1 MKNGFR
7 VVDADRHIMEP
18 DEIWERYLEPPFRGR
33 VQILGPG
40 QGRRLVD
47 GQPVSDSLR
56 EPGEAEV
63 RRFREYGKMFSGDP
77 QYRAV
82 FRDALDAGFD
92 AASNLRDMDREGV
105 DVGVLFPTIG
115 LYIIWKSDL
124 DPQLSAAICRAYNN
138 WLADYCSAAPSRLK
152 GVALIPLQDTALA
165 VAELR
170 RAKTELGLVG
180 LFWRPNPVRG
190 RKLDHPDYLPIYE
203 TAAEL
208 GVAICV
214 HEGARTILPQAGND
228 RYSEFGRHVACHPLE
243 QMLASLTFC
252 ADGLLARLP
261 ELKVGFLESGCGW
274 LPYWLERMDEHW
286 AHYSLGR
293 ARVTPEPPSYY
304 FKRQC
309 FISCEAGEELV
320 GTVAEHVGD
329 DYLLLATDY
338 PHPDAVEKFPER
350 TIGDLTQNAALSE
363 ATKRKILWDNP
374 ARFYNLADVPAAAAG
389 EPRTAVR

>member
-1 MKNGFR
+1 MKGGFP
-7 VVDADRHIMEP
+7 VVDADRHIIEP
-18 DEIWERYLEPPFRGR
+18 ADLWDRYIEPAYRGR
-33 VQILGPG
+33 VRLEGP
-40 QGRRLVD
+40 QQSWRYVD
-47 GQPVSDSLR
+47 NELVSDAFKLPEIR
-56 EPGEAEV
+56 EPVANIEGT
-63 RRFREYGKMFSGDP
+63 RIFGGDP
-77 QYRAV
+77 KYVAA
-82 FRDALDAGFD
+82 FGDAIAAGFD
-92 AASNLRDMDREGV
+92 APSNLRDMDREGV

-115 LYIIWKSDL
+115 LYIIWKSDI

-138 WLADYCSAAPSRLK
+138 WLAEYCRADPSRLK
-152 GVALIPLQDTALA
+152 GVALLPLQDTQLA

-170 RAKTELGLVG
+170 RAKQELGLVG
-180 LFWRPNPVRG
+180 IFWRPNPVQG

-243 QMLASLTFC
+243 QMLACLTYC
-252 ADGLLARLP
+252 ADGLLERIP

-286 AHYSLGR
+286 EHYSLGR
-293 ARVTPEPPSYY
+293 ARTTKEPPSYY

-329 DYLLLATDY
+329 DYILLATDY

-350 TIGDLTQNAALSE
+350 TIGDLVRNADLSDE
-363 ATKRKILWDNP
+363 TKRKILWDNP
-374 ARFYNLADVPAAAAG
+374 ARFYGLTEVPATAKAAA
-389 EPRTAVR
+389 TSAS